1 MMSLPLK
8 CMHMYKCLFVSVREN
23 SAWTDRFPD
32 KERKESERERESINT
47 MRFGLWVI
55 DDDFKCKSC
64 AGPLD
69 ASQTSNLIYIS
80 NERENLYKKKK

>member
-1 MMSLPLK
+1 
-8 CMHMYKCLFVSVREN
+8 MHMYKCLFVSVREN

-32 KERKESERERESINT
+32 REKESEREREYKYA

-69 ASQTSNLIYIS
+69 ASQTNNLIYIS
-80 NERENLYKKKK
+80 NERENL

>member
-32 KERKESERERESINT
+32 REKESERERENINT
-47 MRFGLWVI
+47 RCASASGLLMTTLNAKAV
-55 DDDFKCKSC
+55 
-64 AGPLD
+64 LD
-69 ASQTSNLIYIS
+69 PSMPHKRII
-80 NERENLYKKKK
+80 

>member
-1 MMSLPLK
+1 
-8 CMHMYKCLFVSVREN
+8 MHMYKCLFVSVREN

-32 KERKESERERESINT
+32 KERKRARERERERERESINT

-55 DDDFKCKSC
+55 NDFKCKSC

-69 ASQTSNLIYIS
+69 ASQTNNLIYIS
-80 NERENLYKKKK
+80 NERENL

>member
-1 MMSLPLK
+1 
-8 CMHMYKCLFVSVREN
+8 MYKCLFVSVREN

-32 KERKESERERESINT
+32 REKERERERESINT

-69 ASQTSNLIYIS
+69 ASRIT
-80 NERENLYKKKK
+80 

>member
-1 MMSLPLK
+1 
-8 CMHMYKCLFVSVREN
+8 MYKCLFVSVREN

-32 KERKESERERESINT
+32 KERKRANERERENINT

-69 ASQTSNLIYIS
+69 ASQTNNLIYIS
-80 NERENLYKKKK
+80 NERENF